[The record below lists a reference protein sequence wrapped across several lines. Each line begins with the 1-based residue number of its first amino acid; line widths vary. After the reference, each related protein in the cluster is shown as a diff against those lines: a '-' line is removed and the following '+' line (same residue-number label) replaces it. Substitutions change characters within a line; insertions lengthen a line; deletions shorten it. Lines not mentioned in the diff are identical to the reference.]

1 MNHSIVEHGNGRDR
15 VLHVGGELDALSS
28 PELRPTLEALVHS
41 PGRNITVDLSNLK
54 LIDSSGL
61 GALISLYKQARAN
74 GSTVSF
80 VGVANQPLVVFKL
93 LRLDR
98 AFGLN

>member
-1 MNHSIVEHGNGRDR
+1 MNHSLVEQGKTS
-15 VLHVGGELDALSS
+15 VLHVGGELDAMSS
-28 PELRPTLEALVHS
+28 PELRPTLEALADG

-61 GALISLYKQARAN
+61 GALVSLYKRACAN
-74 GSTVSF
+74 GGTVSF
-80 VGVANQPLVVFKL
+80 VGVVDQPLVVFKL

-98 AFGLN
+98 VFALS